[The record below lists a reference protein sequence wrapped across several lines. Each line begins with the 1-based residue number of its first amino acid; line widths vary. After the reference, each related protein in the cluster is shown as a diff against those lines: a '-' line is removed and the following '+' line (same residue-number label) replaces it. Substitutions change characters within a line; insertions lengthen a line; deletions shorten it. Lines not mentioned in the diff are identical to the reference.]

1 MTSKTATDKGKA
13 RSNVSGFDIILEE
26 TTKIK
31 QNSSSRKESNVD
43 NSMYS
48 FQQKHVFST
57 KVLEICSF
65 SYMHM
70 HTNKHTHSLPLSLSL
85 SLSLLSLS
93 LTHTHSLSSGSVSFT
108 LCSFHLLDTSVL
120 SVLTT
125 LITYSCII
133 SSHMDLYHIFIHSL
147 ISEQSYVWCD
157 ILAMAS
163 YLPS

>member
-70 HTNKHTHSLPLSLSL
+70 HTNEHTHTHT
-85 SLSLLSLS
+85 LSLS